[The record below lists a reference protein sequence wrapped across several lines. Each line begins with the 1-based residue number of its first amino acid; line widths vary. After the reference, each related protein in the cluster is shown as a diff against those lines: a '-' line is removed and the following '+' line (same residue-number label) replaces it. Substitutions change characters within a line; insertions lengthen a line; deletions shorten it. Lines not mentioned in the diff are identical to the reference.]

1 MADAAERLDVL
12 TSRRHD
18 GAMGETKRATIYLD
32 AEVHRALRLKAA
44 ATNRSM
50 SEMVNDA
57 VRAALAED
65 AVDLAAVDQ
74 RVAEPSVSFE
84 AFVRDLFE
92 RGRL

>member
-1 MADAAERLDVL
+1 MDD
-12 TSRRHD
+12 
-18 GAMGETKRATIYLD
+18 TKRATIYLD

-57 VRAALAED
+57 VRMVLAED
-65 AVDLAAVDQ
+65 AIFLGALDQ

-84 AFVRDLFE
+84 AFVRELHE
-92 RGRL
+92 RGRI